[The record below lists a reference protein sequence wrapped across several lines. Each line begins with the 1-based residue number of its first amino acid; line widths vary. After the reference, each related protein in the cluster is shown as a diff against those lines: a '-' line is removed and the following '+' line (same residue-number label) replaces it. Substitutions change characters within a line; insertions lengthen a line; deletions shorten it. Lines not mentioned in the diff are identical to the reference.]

1 VRWIVFAVAALVG
14 LVFDTGLSEVLRIEK
29 LGHVRPSLCAVLA
42 VFVALSAPRTA
53 ALWACLVLG
62 LLLDLAHP
70 LTVAENRVVYLIG
83 PHALGYLVGGWLVVS
98 GRPMVFRR
106 RALTIGVM
114 TVLCL
119 LAAQLVA
126 VGLYALRA
134 QAWYP
139 GPAIFWT
146 DSSAMAELGVRLLAV
161 VYSGLLAIPVGWLLV
176 QTIGLWGFPA
186 SPHRPQTIR

>member
-1 VRWIVFAVAALVG
+1 VRWIVFAVAALIGV
-14 LVFDTGLSEVLRIEK
+14 VFDTGLSEILRIEK
-29 LGHVRPSLCAVLA
+29 LGHVRPSLCAVVA

-53 ALWACLVLG
+53 ALWACLILG

-70 LTVAENRVVYLIG
+70 LTVPVNRVVYLVG

-98 GRPMVFRR
+98 GRAMVFRR
-106 RALTIGVM
+106 RPLTIGVM

-126 VGLYALRA
+126 VGFYVLRSRP
-134 QAWYP
+134 WYP
-139 GPAIFWT
+139 GEPIFWT
-146 DSSAMAELGVRLLAV
+146 ETSAWAELGVRMLAV

-176 QTIGLWGFPA
+176 QTIGLWGFPV

>member
-1 VRWIVFAVAALVG
+1 VRWIVFAVAALIGV
-14 LVFDTGLSEVLRIEK
+14 VFDTGLSEILRIEK
-29 LGHVRPSLCAVLA
+29 LGHVRPSLCAVVA

-62 LLLDLAHP
+62 FLLDLAHP
-70 LTVAENRVVYLIG
+70 ITVAENRVVYLVG

-98 GRPMVFRR
+98 GRAMVFRR
-106 RALTIGVM
+106 RPLTIGVM

-126 VGLYALRA
+126 VGLYVLRSRP
-134 QAWYP
+134 WYP
-139 GPAIFWT
+139 GGPIFWT
-146 DSSAMAELGVRLLAV
+146 ETSAWADLGVRLLAV